1 MKRRN
6 LLKSIGLTSLG
17 MAGLSPQVRAAEN
30 MIAADQEEDKKKKEP
45 WEPYGRT
52 ESEKERDERLLSE
65 QFFTPAELKTVAV
78 LADIIIP
85 RDSHSGSA
93 SDAGVPAF
101 IEFMAKDKPDMQTP
115 LRGGLRW
122 LDAQAIKR
130 FGSVF
135 TACNQQQQIE
145 IVEDIAYPKSV
156 KPGMSQGVSF
166 FNLMRNLTASGFW
179 SSQIGI
185 ADLGYVG
192 NVPNQWT
199 GVPDDVLKQYG
210 LENE

>member
-17 MAGLSPQVRAAEN
+17 LAGLSPQVQAAEN
-30 MIAADQEEDKKKKEP
+30 LLPADENGGKKKKEP

-52 ESEKERDERLLSE
+52 ESEKERDTRLLSE
-65 QFFTPAELKTVAV
+65 QFFTAAELKTIAV

-85 RDSHSGSA
+85 RDKNSGSA

-101 IEFMAKDKPDMQTP
+101 IEFMAKDKPELQTP
-115 LRGGLRW
+115 LRGGLHW
-122 LDAQAIKR
+122 LDAQARKR
-130 FGSVF
+130 FGAVF
-135 TACNQQQQIE
+135 TACNSNQQIE
-145 IVEDIAYPKSV
+145 IVEDIAWPEKV

-192 NVPNQWT
+192 NVPNQWN

>member
-17 MAGLSPQVRAAEN
+17 LAGLSPQVKAAEN
-30 MIAADQEEDKKKKEP
+30 IIAAENDGDKKKKEP

-52 ESEKERDERLLSE
+52 ESEKERDSRLLSE
-65 QFFTPAELKTVAV
+65 QFFTPSELTTIAV

-101 IEFMAKDKPDMQTP
+101 IECMAKDKPELQTP
-115 LRGGLRW
+115 LRGGLHW
-122 LDAQAIKR
+122 LDAQTKKR
-130 FGSVF
+130 FGAVF
-135 TACNQQQQIE
+135 TDCNQKQQTE
-145 IVEDIAYPKSV
+145 IIEDIAYPGKV
-156 KPGMSQGVSF
+156 KPGMSQGVAF

-210 LENE
+210 LEGE